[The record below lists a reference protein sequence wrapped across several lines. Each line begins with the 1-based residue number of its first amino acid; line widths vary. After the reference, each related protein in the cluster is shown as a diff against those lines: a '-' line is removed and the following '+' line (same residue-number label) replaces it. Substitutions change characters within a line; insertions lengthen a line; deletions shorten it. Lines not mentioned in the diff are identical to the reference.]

1 MKKLVLFILVGIIF
15 SFPSFSEWKEMGE
28 IENENQGKY
37 YIESN
42 SIVKDSGNVFFW
54 KMLSWRGANEY
65 GTQSVKIYIKGDCKI
80 KRIKTLSYVMYTGSK
95 GTGESETQESKNIN
109 WKYPTPENI
118 DYNLLEEV
126 C

>member
-1 MKKLVLFILVGIIF
+1 MRKLVLFILVGINF

-28 IENENQGKY
+28 INNYNQGKY
-37 YIESN
+37 YIDSN

-80 KRIKTLSYVMYTGSK
+80 KRIKTLSYVMYTWSK
-95 GTGESETQESKNIN
+95 GTGESETQEPENIN
-109 WKYPTPENI
+109 WKYPTPESV
-118 DYNLLEEV
+118 DYNLLKEV

>member
-15 SFPSFSEWKEMGE
+15 SFPSFSEWKEMGG

-42 SIVKDSGNVFFW
+42 SIVKDSGHVFFW
-54 KMLSWRGANEY
+54 KMLSWSGVDEY
-65 GTQSVKIYIKGDCKI
+65 GNQSVKVYIKGDCKI

-95 GTGESETQESKNIN
+95 GTGESDTQESENKN
-109 WKYPTPENI
+109 WKYPTPESI
-118 DYNLLEEV
+118 DYYLLKEV